1 MFVVL
6 GGPCWGERADVFWVG
21 IGPMFW
27 VGIGVGVVIGLL
39 LAVFAVRMLASVDP
53 LPCKARVER

>member
-1 MFVVL
+1 MSWEACAR
-6 GGPCWGERADVFWVG
+6 GAGRSWVG

-39 LAVFAVRMLASVDP
+39 LAVFAVRLLASVDP
-53 LPCKARVER
+53 LPDRKEMPLR